1 MENAIARKFKW
12 FWPWQDEQE
21 EGWLRK
27 MSQQGWH
34 LRPVGGQVRVG
45 RWHLPVG
52 LLGIYSF
59 VMSEPRDYVYRLD
72 YQPSLK
78 DKQDYLQLFRDA
90 GWESIGAR
98 EGWRYFRKEGG
109 LEEVNEIFTDGES
122 KIGKYKR
129 QLAVLAG
136 LPLGLFV
143 TFFSVLIVDSHLAD
157 SHPWWRIMLW
167 LAPFLVTLW
176 LSFIILG
183 LIGRIRQFRGRG
195 TVMKPLPKIGLRLL
209 AILVSV
215 FILVALLDLAGIIV
229 DNPLFP
235 GK

>member
-1 MENAIARKFKW
+1 MENTIARKFKW

-59 VMSEPRDYVYRLD
+59 VVGEPMDYVYRLD

-78 DKQDYLQLFRDA
+78 DKQDYLQLFHDA

-109 LEEVNEIFTDGES
+109 PEEVIEIFTDGES

-143 TFFSVLIVDSHLAD
+143 TFFSVLIVDSHL
-157 SHPWWRIMLW
+157 
-167 LAPFLVTLW
+167 
-176 LSFIILG
+176 G
-183 LIGRIRQFRGRG
+183 
-195 TVMKPLPKIGLRLL
+195 
-209 AILVSV
+209 
-215 FILVALLDLAGIIV
+215 
-229 DNPLFP
+229 
-235 GK
+235 